1 MKAYEA
7 PKFVVNEF
15 DETDI
20 ITASVPFDP
29 IEDNPDE

>member
-1 MKAYEA
+1 MKKYLKPEIS
-7 PKFVVNEF
+7 VDEF
-15 DETDI
+15 DKTDI